1 MAQQDH
7 DNASAG
13 EAARQAQQTQQAEQA
28 LAREMQQARG
38 AKRSGNQGNA
48 NSFALGQGEPKQDGR
63 FDAQQRAM
71 LHAVP
76 DDPGALLRRKFR
88 LEWEQRNGQQQGD
101 PQQ

>member
-1 MAQQDH
+1 
-7 DNASAG
+7 
-13 EAARQAQQTQQAEQA
+13 
-28 LAREMQQARG
+28 MQQAHTAR
-38 AKRSGNQGNA
+38 RSEKQSDT

-76 DDPGALLRRKFR
+76 DDPGALLRRKFQ
-88 LEWEQRNGQQQGD
+88 LEWEQRNGRQQED